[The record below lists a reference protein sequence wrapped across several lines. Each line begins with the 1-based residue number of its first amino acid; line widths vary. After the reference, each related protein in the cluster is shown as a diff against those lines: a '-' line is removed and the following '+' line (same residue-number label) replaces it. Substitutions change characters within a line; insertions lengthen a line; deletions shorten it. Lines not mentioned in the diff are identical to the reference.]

1 MLITYS
7 LSNRVITINMKN
19 KQKNLHS
26 MLLFCFPLLQKL
38 ILHTYMYVC
47 ICISG
52 SCIVNEDNHF
62 PSQTLTITTL
72 IMILHAQVMHSFSP
86 TNQCQW
92 ERWKTVQA
100 TAKLGLN

>member
-38 ILHTYMYVC
+38 ILHTYMYV
-47 ICISG
+47 SV
-52 SCIVNEDNHF
+52 SVVVV
-62 PSQTLTITTL
+62 L
-72 IMILHAQVMHSFSP
+72 
-86 TNQCQW
+86 
-92 ERWKTVQA
+92 
-100 TAKLGLN
+100 

>member
-7 LSNRVITINMKN
+7 LSNLVITINMKE
-19 KQKNLHS
+19 KKEKEIALYAAF
-26 MLLFCFPLLQKL
+26 LFSSPAKTH
-38 ILHTYMYVC
+38 ITYIHVC

-52 SCIVNEDNHF
+52 SCIMNEDNNF

-72 IMILHAQVMHSFSP
+72 IMISYVQVTHSRSP
-86 TNQCQW
+86 TNQW

-100 TAKLGLN
+100 TTKLGLN